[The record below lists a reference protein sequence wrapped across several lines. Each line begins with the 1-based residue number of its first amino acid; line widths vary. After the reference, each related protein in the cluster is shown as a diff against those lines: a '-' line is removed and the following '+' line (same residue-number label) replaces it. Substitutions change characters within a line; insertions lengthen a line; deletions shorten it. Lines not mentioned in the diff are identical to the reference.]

1 MESLALVSDPA
12 SETPTTTTMKAIVQE
27 EYGSP
32 DRLELRDVAKP
43 VLDDDGVLVRV
54 RAASLNALDWRVMR
68 GHPYLVR
75 TSEGFRR
82 PENQIRGVDLA
93 GVVEAVGKNVTQ
105 FQPADEVYGERG
117 GTLAEYLVGKEERF
131 APKPTNLTFEQAAA
145 VPCAA
150 LTALQ
155 GLRDKAQVKPGQKVL
170 VNGAGGGVGTF
181 AVQIAKWLGA
191 EVTAVC
197 GPGKADMV
205 RSIGA
210 DRVIDYTREDFT
222 RASERYDVL
231 FDIGGNRS
239 LRRCKRVLTPT
250 GTLVFVG
257 TPSFR
262 FVAPLLRVVRG
273 TLWSRF
279 SDQKAVAYL
288 TQHSQKDLLVLK
300 ELIEAGKVTPVVDR
314 TYPLSEAP
322 EAIRYLEEGHAGGKV
337 VITI

>member
-1 MESLALVSDPA
+1 MKALALVPDSPA
-12 SETPTTTTMKAIVQE
+12 VTPPSTTMKAIVQE
-27 EYGSP
+27 EYGGP
-32 DRLELRDVAKP
+32 EKLELREIAKP
-43 VLDDDGVLVRV
+43 ELDDDGVLVRV
-54 RAASLNALDWRVMR
+54 RAASLNALDWRAMR

-75 TSEGFRR
+75 MSEGWRG
-82 PENQIRGVDLA
+82 PSPIRGVDLA

-105 FQPADEVYGERG
+105 FAPGDEVYGERG
-117 GTLAEYLVGKEERF
+117 GSLAEFLLGKEDRF
-131 APKPTNLTFEQAAA
+131 AHKPANLTFEEAAA

-155 GLRDKAQVKPGQKVL
+155 GLRDKAQLKPGQKVL
-170 VNGAGGGVGTF
+170 INGAGGGVGTF

-197 GPGKADMV
+197 GPDKVDIV

-222 RASERYDVL
+222 KTGERYDVL

-239 LRRCKRVLTPT
+239 LRKCRRILTPT

-257 TPSFR
+257 APRFR
-262 FVAPLLRVVRG
+262 LVKPLFRVISG
-273 TLWSRF
+273 TLRLRF
-279 SDQKAVAYL
+279 SGQKAVAYI
-288 TQHSQKDLLVLK
+288 TQHSQNDLVVLK
-300 ELIEAGKVTPVVDR
+300 ELLETGKVKPVVDR
-314 TYPLSEAP
+314 SYPLSEAP
-322 EAIRYLEEGHAGGKV
+322 EGIRYVEQNRAKGKV

>member
-1 MESLALVSDPA
+1 MKALALVPDSPPV
-12 SETPTTTTMKAIVQE
+12 TPPSTTMKAIVQD
-27 EYGSP
+27 EYGGP
-32 DRLELRDVAKP
+32 DKLELKDVP
-43 VLDDDGVLVRV
+43 TPELDDDGVLVRV

-75 TSEGFRR
+75 MSEGWRS
-82 PENQIRGVDLA
+82 PSAIRGVDLA

-105 FQPADEVYGERG
+105 FEPGDEVYGERG
-117 GTLAEYLVGKEERF
+117 GTLAEYLAGKEDRF
-131 APKPTNLTFEQAAA
+131 AHKPSNLTFEEAAA

-155 GLRDKAQVKPGQKVL
+155 GLRDKAQLKPGQKVL
-170 VNGAGGGVGTF
+170 INGAGGGVGTF

-197 GPGKADMV
+197 GPDKVDLV
-205 RSIGA
+205 RSLGA
-210 DRVIDYTREDFT
+210 DRVVDYAREDFT
-222 RASERYDVL
+222 RGAERYDVL
-231 FDIGGNRS
+231 FDIGGNRP
-239 LRRCKRVLTPT
+239 LRRCRRVLTPT

-273 TLWSRF
+273 TLRSRF
-279 SDQKAVAYL
+279 SDRTAVAYL
-288 TQHSQKDLLVLK
+288 TQHSQADLVVLK
-300 ELIEAGKVTPVVDR
+300 ELIEAGEIRPVVDR
-314 TYPLSEAP
+314 TYSLSDAAEAM
-322 EAIRYLEEGHAGGKV
+322 RYLESGRARGKI

>member
-1 MESLALVSDPA
+1 MKALALVSDSPP
-12 SETPTTTTMKAIVQE
+12 ETPPTTTMKAIVQE
-27 EYGSP
+27 EYGGP
-32 DRLELRDVAKP
+32 DKLELRDVP
-43 VLDDDGVLVRV
+43 TPELDEDGVLVRV
-54 RAASLNALDWRVMR
+54 CAASLNALDWRVMR

-75 TSEGFRR
+75 MSEGWRC
-82 PENQIRGVDLA
+82 PSPIRGVDLA

-105 FQPADEVYGERG
+105 FAPGDEVYGERG
-117 GTLAEYLVGKEERF
+117 GTLAEYLVGKEDRF
-131 APKPTNLTFEQAAA
+131 AHKPANLTFEEAAA

-155 GLRDKAQVKPGQKVL
+155 GLRDKAQLKPGQKVL
-170 VNGAGGGVGTF
+170 INGAGGGVGTF
-181 AVQIAKWLGA
+181 AVQIAKWPGA

-197 GPGKADMV
+197 GPDKVDIV

-222 RASERYDVL
+222 KTGERYDVV

-239 LRRCKRVLTPT
+239 LRRCRRILTPT

-273 TLWSRF
+273 TLRSRF

-288 TQHSQKDLLVLK
+288 TQHSQADLLVLK
-300 ELIEAGKVTPVVDR
+300 ELIEAGEITPVVDR
-314 TYPLSEAP
+314 TYPLSETP
-322 EAIRYLEEGHAGGKV
+322 EAMRYLEQGRARGKV